1 MCGGSGKWDSRGGSL
16 RRGESSN
23 GALALVSM
31 ESEAVSQSNNPKWY
45 AVQVRSRH
53 EDVVARHLRVRG
65 LEAFLPLYRERHR
78 WSDRCEEVDLPL
90 FPGYVFCQFNP
101 LNRLPVL
108 TVPGV
113 VQIVGAGK
121 TLLPID
127 DSEIAAIQS
136 AVKSGLPTR
145 PSAFLEIGQKVRID
159 CGPLCGIEGILLGF
173 RGHQRL
179 VLSITLL
186 QRSVAVEINGE
197 WIRPISLSHGLK
209 ASLRHPSPFR
219 RGPQCSHASALS
231 APSTHSENRQ
241 R

>member
-1 MCGGSGKWDSRGGSL
+1 M
-16 RRGESSN
+16 
-23 GALALVSM
+23 
-31 ESEAVSQSNNPKWY
+31 SQSNNPRWY

-78 WSDRCEEVDLPL
+78 WSDRFEEVDLPL

-121 TLLPID
+121 NLVPIE
-127 DSEIAAIQS
+127 DSEIAAIQA
-136 AVKSGLPTR
+136 AVKSGLSTK
-145 PSAFLEIGQKVRID
+145 PSPFIQIGQRVRID
-159 CGPLCGIEGILLGF
+159 NGPLCGIEGILLGF
-173 RGHQRL
+173 RGHRRL

-197 WIRPISLSHGLK
+197 WIRPLSPK
-209 ASLRHPSPFR
+209 PRSSSKPAASQPLAHLSPV
-219 RGPQCSHASALS
+219 
-231 APSTHSENRQ
+231 
-241 R
+241 

>member
-1 MCGGSGKWDSRGGSL
+1 VYGSGKRDSRAGSL
-16 RRGESSN
+16 RRGESSA
-23 GALALVSM
+23 GSLTLVSK
-31 ESEAVSQSNNPKWY
+31 ESEAVSQSNNPRWY

-65 LEAFLPLYRERHR
+65 LEAFLPQYRERHR

-121 TLLPID
+121 NLLPID
-127 DSEIAAIQS
+127 DNEIAAIQA

-145 PSAFLEIGQKVRID
+145 PSSFLEIGEKVRIEY
-159 CGPLCGIEGILLGF
+159 GPLCGIEGILLGF

-197 WIRPISLSHGLK
+197 WIRPISLKPRSYSK
-209 ASLRHPSPFR
+209 PASSEPLSQRSPV
-219 RGPQCSHASALS
+219 
-231 APSTHSENRQ
+231 
-241 R
+241 